1 MNLRSLLFVPG
12 DRPERFAKAVDS
24 GADAII
30 LDLEDS
36 VAPANKPA
44 ARNAIAEY
52 LQAER
57 HGAVFVRVNDLE
69 SGHAEDDLS
78 AVVPVKPDG
87 IMLPKAEGDKSLRCL
102 FSLLGEKK
110 VPVLPI
116 TAETPASLFE
126 LGTFSRVAENL
137 IGLTWGAEDLR
148 AAIHARDSRV
158 DNGELIEPL
167 AMARNMTL
175 FAAYGANVP
184 AIETV
189 YPEFRDTAGLERFAD
204 RARRDGFSGMMAI
217 HPAQVAVLNRVFSPT
232 EAEIARARTIVE
244 AFERK
249 RDAGVLQ
256 IDGQMVDR
264 PHLLHAQRLLASL

>member
-36 VAPANKPA
+36 VAPANKAA

-57 HGAVFVRVNDLE
+57 RCAVFVRVNDLE
-69 SGHAEDDLS
+69 SGHLGEDLS
-78 AVVPVKPDG
+78 AVVPAMPDG
-87 IMLPKAEGDKSLRCL
+87 IMLPKAEGARTLERF
-102 FSLLGEKK
+102 FSLMGNAP
-110 VPVLPI
+110 VPILPI

-126 LGTFSRVAENL
+126 LGTFSRVAESL

-158 DNGELIEPL
+158 DDGELIGPL

-175 FAAYGANVP
+175 FAACSANVP

-189 YPEFRDTAGLERFAD
+189 YPEFRDIAGLERFAD

-217 HPAQVAVLNRVFSPT
+217 HPAQVAILNRVFSST
-232 EAEIARARTIVE
+232 DAEIARARSIVE
-244 AFERK
+244 AFERE

-264 PHLLHAQRLLASL
+264 PHLLHARRLLASL